1 VDAGDRD
8 LNISALEPISWEM
21 SPQSTQIIKGP
32 GFTEAPSER
41 ARMGRISG
49 WLWITAALV
58 SAAASFLPGAE
69 HKGLGWVL
77 GLGLLVFLYGFFS
90 VTGLIPWERAS
101 MNALAIG
108 MVVTIPVVGLAIY
121 LTGGTLSYVEPF
133 LVCALLYAAF
143 FFPSRWAWPL
153 SIELVIAAGAPLL
166 YEGTANAFL
175 PRYLG
180 IAASFLAATW
190 VMVGLKHR
198 LVTSEARQR
207 DFANRDP
214 LTGVGNRRIFEATLH
229 RELDTRTRPARGR
242 READESPLALL
253 ILDLDDFKGVND
265 RYGHPV
271 GDAVLM
277 EAAERALSILR
288 STDTLAR
295 IGGDEFAVIAPGA
308 HGEGARRMAEAIRAA
323 VSARQPNSE
332 SPTPTASIGWAVF
345 PEDGRD
351 FETLMR
357 SADERMMELKRDGHG
372 SHSTAGDVHWGLP
385 TPEQL

>member
-1 VDAGDRD
+1 
-8 LNISALEPISWEM
+8 M
-21 SPQSTQIIKGP
+21 SPHSAQIIKGP

-49 WLWITAALV
+49 GLWIVAALV
-58 SAAASFLPGAE
+58 SAGATFLPGAQ

-77 GLGLLVFLYGFFS
+77 GLSFLVLLYGVAS
-90 VTGLIPWERAS
+90 VTGVIPWERAS
-101 MNALAIG
+101 IKALAIG
-108 MVVTIPVVGLAIY
+108 TVVTIPVVAFAMY
-121 LTGGTLSYVEPF
+121 LTGGSLSYVEPF
-133 LVCALLYAAF
+133 LICSLLYVAF
-143 FFPSRWAWPL
+143 FFPPSWAWPL
-153 SIELVIAAGAPLL
+153 SIELVIAAGTPLL
-166 YEGTANAFL
+166 YDKNAIDNAYL
-175 PRYLG
+175 PRYVAL
-180 IAASFLAATW
+180 AAGFLAATW
-190 VMVGLKHR
+190 VMVELKQR
-198 LVTSEARQR
+198 LVTAEERQR

-229 RELDTRTRPARGR
+229 RELDARLRPSRGR
-242 READESPLALL
+242 READDSPLALL
-253 ILDLDDFKGVND
+253 VLDLDDFKGVND

-277 EAAERALSILR
+277 EAAERALTILR

-323 VSARQPNSE
+323 VSARHPDSD

-345 PEDGRD
+345 PDDGRD

-357 SADERMMELKRDGHG
+357 SADERMLTLKRDGHG
-372 SHSTAGDVHWGLP
+372 VTLDY
-385 TPEQL
+385 